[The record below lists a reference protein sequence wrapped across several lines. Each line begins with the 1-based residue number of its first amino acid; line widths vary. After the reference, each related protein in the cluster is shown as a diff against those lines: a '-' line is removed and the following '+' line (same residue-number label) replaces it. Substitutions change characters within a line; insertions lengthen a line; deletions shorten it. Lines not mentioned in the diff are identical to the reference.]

1 MRQTPPGSTY
11 PPELRVHRGI
21 RRRAMRP
28 KHHKSEVPDSI
39 SSFWS
44 VVLSTN
50 FSRER
55 ARVAVLTRHRHPA
68 DPELIDA
75 RRRMGEESLIVA
87 VRNAVA
93 KAPPITP
100 EISRRVMNLLA
111 VAGRGAE

>member
-11 PPELRVHRGI
+11 PPGPIVHRGI
-21 RRRAMRP
+21 RRRAIRP
-28 KHHKSEVPDSI
+28 THHKSEVPDSI

-44 VVLSTN
+44 VGLSTN
-50 FSRER
+50 FPRER
-55 ARVAVLTRHRHPA
+55 ALVAVLTRHRHPA

-87 VRNAVA
+87 VSNAVA

-100 EISRRVMNLLA
+100 EIRRRVLSLLA